1 MSTKICFKCGVEK
14 DLSEFYKHKNMP
26 DGHVNKCKSCN
37 KLDNLKNYQ
46 DKMKDPAFAEK
57 ERIRHKDKY
66 ARLDYKNKQLIWDQN
81 KPWKQTST
89 YKNLNRKFKLPKGY
103 ELHHWN
109 YNDEYLEDVFILSI
123 EAHRKLH
130 TFLEFDLDKRIF
142 KDLEGNYLD
151 TKEKH
156 QAYGL
161 KIGIAM

>member
-1 MSTKICFKCGVEK
+1 MSTKICFKCGEEK
-14 DLSEFYKHKNMP
+14 DLSEFYKHPQTK
-26 DGHVNKCKSCN
+26 DGRMNKCKSCTKSDVN
-37 KLDNLKNYQ
+37 KNYQ
-46 DKMKDPAFAEK
+46 INSQDPKWMEK
-57 ERIRHKDKY
+57 ERERAKEKY
-66 ARLDYKNKQLIWDQN
+66 SRLDYKNKQLIWDKD
-81 KPWKQTST
+81 KPWTQSYI

-161 KIGIAM
+161 KMGIAL